1 MARLT
6 RAVDEVLQALTEP
19 GRAPAYHHRQ
29 VKRLAE
35 EWAPLYYALNRL
47 QDTRRAHTAPEHEQA
62 ATAALEWLH
71 RQSDR
76 LGTIA
81 TRHGLDPFD
90 YGYLYAVDATAH
102 MLGQLLHATRLYP
115 GAPISQHPG
124 VHDDADRHRARAK
137 ARAEREAHP
146 ERAGHPSAEVDHH
159 PQAHTHEAPSAP
171 PAPEDEPVPWL
182 VTVTAW
188 GDPEQQRVAEL
199 MADDQWQFI
208 GSDFLWAADDL
219 TFITPLLRADRMH
232 TEEDYRL
239 TPWESVGGRYE
250 PRRYTRHVTDWT
262 ADTEEHDHE

>member
-1 MARLT
+1 MDRLT

-19 GRAPAYHHRQ
+19 GRAPAYHYRQ

-47 QDTRRAHTAPEHEQA
+47 QDARRAHTAPER
-62 ATAALEWLH
+62 TG
-71 RQSDR
+71 R
-76 LGTIA
+76 
-81 TRHGLDPFD
+81 
-90 YGYLYAVDATAH
+90 
-102 MLGQLLHATRLYP
+102 
-115 GAPISQHPG
+115 
-124 VHDDADRHRARAK
+124 
-137 ARAEREAHP
+137 
-146 ERAGHPSAEVDHH
+146 PSAEVDRH
-159 PQAHTHEAPSAP
+159 PQVHTHEVPSAP

-208 GSDFLWAADDL
+208 GSDFLWEADDL

-239 TPWESVGGRYE
+239 APWESVGGRYE

-262 ADTEEHDHE
+262 ADTEEHDHGGDGA